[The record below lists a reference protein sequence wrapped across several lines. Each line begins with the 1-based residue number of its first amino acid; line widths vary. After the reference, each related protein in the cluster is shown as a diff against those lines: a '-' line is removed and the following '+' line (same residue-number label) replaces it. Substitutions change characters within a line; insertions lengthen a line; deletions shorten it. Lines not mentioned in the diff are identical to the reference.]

1 MCLFVMQRQCYI
13 INWSDFT
20 RSKCKYI
27 ESFLLFFLFQAPTMN
42 NWTAILER
50 RKKKNNFCRQTRN
63 EKLILSAQYYS
74 NIVRNGPIKNVR
86 LLFFTFLPFGWL
98 ENFPNEIAIKTI
110 ELKFRPE
117 KKQKK
122 SMKLFSN
129 SIAHLKPSSFEEN
142 AVPKGKKFN

>member
-1 MCLFVMQRQCYI
+1 MLYYQLIRFHTFQMQIHRKFFI
-13 INWSDFT
+13 IF
-20 RSKCKYI
+20 
-27 ESFLLFFLFQAPTMN
+27 SFSSAYNEQLN
-42 NWTAILER
+42 CNI
-50 RKKKNNFCRQTRN
+50 RKKKEKNNFCRQTRN